1 MKVIF
6 ERILKEMRLSTQ
18 EKITGDVFC
27 RLFLCGK
34 RAFWSSKVIVLK
46 NCYAKLVKMAQKA

>member
-27 RLFLCGK
+27 RLFFMRKEGILVVKGD
-34 RAFWSSKVIVLK
+34 RLK
-46 NCYAKLVKMAQKA
+46 KLLR